1 MDLPLIL
8 DPGSSIAMHKQLTRA
23 LKDAI
28 QSGRLAP
35 GQMLPSS
42 RDLAQ
47 SLGISRDT
55 IVRSYD
61 DLSSQGF
68 IQMKTARGT
77 FVSQN
82 PPGQISSVSEQ
93 TVMDGTVLRSLPVLS
108 AFASR
113 LIGLSGCSPGCADIV
128 ELNHGAAPADV
139 LPVAIWRQMLS
150 RRCAAADPTC
160 FEYAEEEIFGYRPL
174 RQQISRFLNHA
185 KGLSCAPNN
194 VIVFSDSQSHLDLVA
209 RMTINPGDLVVC
221 ENPGYTGAREL
232 FQAYGARIHTVP
244 VDEHGMMVAPLHQLQ
259 ERCKLLYVTPSH
271 HDPTG
276 AVMPLA
282 RRLELLSWAES
293 NCDFIVEDGFDSDYF
308 YDNVPPPAI
317 QSLTSTVR
325 VFYIYSFWKTLFPL
339 VSTGCLVLP
348 PELVDSF
355 CKAKLYLQRNFSLLE
370 HQTLTDFLAEGHL
383 ERHIQKT
390 RNLYKKR
397 KQALSVALKR
407 TFQKQIFFL
416 PDSAGLHFSV
426 RFSLPVAARDLLAC
440 ARDAGLYM
448 SATSNY
454 YQAAPVDLEFLINFA
469 SIDES
474 QAEKI
479 IANFAEGVRVLRA
492 KIAES

>member
-1 MDLPLIL
+1 M
-8 DPGSSIAMHKQLTRA
+8 SMHKQLTKA

-35 GQMLPSS
+35 GQSLPSS
-42 RDLAQ
+42 RELAQ

-77 FVSQN
+77 FVSLN
-82 PPGQISSVSEQ
+82 PPITVSSAGVQVVKESPI
-93 TVMDGTVLRSLPVLS
+93 LPLLS
-108 AFASR
+108 VFGNR
-113 LIGLSGCSPGCADIV
+113 LLGLSSSSPGCADIAA
-128 ELNHGAAPADV
+128 LNHGAAPADM

-150 RRCAAADPTC
+150 RRCAAADAHN
-160 FEYAEEEIFGYRPL
+160 FEYAEEEIFGYHPL
-174 RQQISRFLNHA
+174 RQQVSQFLNHS
-185 KGLSCAPNN
+185 KGLSCTADN
-194 VIVFSDSQSHLDLVA
+194 VIVFSDSQSNLDLVA

-244 VDEHGMMVAPLHQLQ
+244 VDDHGMMMGPLNQLE
-259 ERCKLLYVTPSH
+259 ERCKLLYLTPSH

-308 YDNVPPPAI
+308 YGNVPPPAI
-317 QSLTSTVR
+317 QNLKSTVR

-355 CKAKLYLQRNFSLLE
+355 YRAKLYLQRNFSLLE
-370 HQTLTDFLAEGHL
+370 HQALSDFLAEGHL
-383 ERHIQKT
+383 ERHIHKT
-390 RNLYKKR
+390 RNLYNKR
-397 KQALSVALKR
+397 KKALTVALKR
-407 TFQKQIFFL
+407 VFQKQVIFL
-416 PDSAGLHFSV
+416 PDSAGLHFAV
-426 RFSLPVAARDLLAC
+426 HFALPVAAEDLVAC
-440 ARDAGLYM
+440 ATEAGLFM
-448 SATSNY
+448 ATTSNHY
-454 YQAAPVDLEFLINFA
+454 ASDAVDMEFLINFA
-469 SIDES
+469 SIDAS
-474 QAEKI
+474 QADNIVAK
-479 IANFAEGVRVLRA
+479 FAQGVSALRA
-492 KIAES
+492 NSPES

>member
-1 MDLPLIL
+1 MEQLKLDLPLML
-8 DPGSSIAMHKQLTRA
+8 EPGSTMSMHKQLTMA

-42 RDLAQ
+42 RELAQ

-55 IVRSYD
+55 IVRSYE

-77 FVSQN
+77 FVSLN
-82 PPGQISSVSEQ
+82 PPVKIDSANEQIAPESPIQ
-93 TVMDGTVLRSLPVLS
+93 PVLS
-108 AFASR
+108 AFANR
-113 LIGLSGCSPGCADIV
+113 LLELSGCSPGCADIV
-128 ELNHGAAPADV
+128 ELNHGAAPADI
-139 LPVAIWRQMLS
+139 LPVAIWRQLLS
-150 RRCAAADPTC
+150 RRCAAADAHN
-160 FEYAEEEIFGYRPL
+160 FEYAEDEIFGYRPL
-174 RQQISRFLNHA
+174 RQQVSRFLNHA
-185 KGLSCAPNN
+185 KGLSSTPDN

-232 FQAYGARIHTVP
+232 FEAYGARVHTVP
-244 VDEHGMMVAPLHQLQ
+244 VDEQGMMVAPLNQLE

-308 YDNVPPPAI
+308 YGSVPPPAI

-339 VSTGCLVLP
+339 VTTGCLVIP
-348 PELVDSF
+348 PELVGSF
-355 CKAKLYLQRNFSLLE
+355 NKAKLYLQRNFSLLE
-370 HQTLTDFLAEGHL
+370 HQALTDFLAEGHL
-383 ERHIQKT
+383 ERHIRKT
-390 RNLYKKR
+390 RAIYNKR
-397 KQALSVALKR
+397 KQALTVALKR
-407 TFQKQIFFL
+407 VFQKQIFFL
-416 PDSAGLHFSV
+416 GDSAGLHFTV
-426 RFSLPVAARDLLAC
+426 RFALPVSGENMLRCAAE
-440 ARDAGLYM
+440 AGLLM
-448 SATSNY
+448 ATSRNQY
-454 YQAAPVDLEFLINFA
+454 AHDAVDLEFLVNFA
-469 SIDES
+469 SIDAS
-474 QAEKI
+474 HADDIVAK
-479 IANFAEGVRVLRA
+479 FAQRVSAL
-492 KIAES
+492 

>member
-1 MDLPLIL
+1 M
-8 DPGSSIAMHKQLTRA
+8 SMHKQLTKA

-35 GQMLPSS
+35 GQSLPSS
-42 RDLAQ
+42 RELAQ

-68 IQMKTARGT
+68 IQMKTTRGT
-77 FVSQN
+77 FVSPN
-82 PPGQISSVSEQ
+82 PPTNVSSP
-93 TVMDGTVLRSLPVLS
+93 TVQVVKESPLLPVLS
-108 AFASR
+108 AFANR
-113 LIGLSGCSPGCADIV
+113 VVALSGRSPGCADIA

-139 LPVAIWRQMLS
+139 LPFAIWRQMLN
-150 RRCAAADPTC
+150 RRCAAADVNNLE
-160 FEYAEEEIFGYRPL
+160 FAEEEIFGYRPL

-185 KGLSCAPNN
+185 KGLSSTPSN

-244 VDEHGMMVAPLHQLQ
+244 VDEHGMMIAPLNQLE

-271 HDPTG
+271 QDPTG

-282 RRLELLSWAES
+282 RRLELLAWAEN
-293 NCDFIVEDGFDSDYF
+293 NCDFIIEDGFDSDYF
-308 YDNVPPPAI
+308 YGMVPPPAL
-317 QSLTSTVR
+317 QSLTSSVR

-355 CKAKLYLQRNFSLLE
+355 YRAKLYLQRNFSLLE
-370 HQTLTDFLAEGHL
+370 HQALTDYLAEGHL
-383 ERHIQKT
+383 ERHIHKT
-390 RNLYKKR
+390 RNLYNRR
-397 KQALSVALKR
+397 KQALTVALKR
-407 TFQKQIFFL
+407 AFQKQIFFL
-416 PDSAGLHFSV
+416 GDSAGLHFAV
-426 RFSLPVAARDLLAC
+426 RFALPLAAEDLLAC
-440 ARDAGLYM
+440 ATEAGLFM
-448 SATSNY
+448 ATTSNHY
-454 YQAAPVDLEFLINFA
+454 ASDAVDMEFLINFA
-469 SIDES
+469 SIDAS
-474 QAEKI
+474 QADNIVAK
-479 IANFAEGVRVLRA
+479 FAEGVSALG
-492 KIAES
+492 

>member
-1 MDLPLIL
+1 MLE
-8 DPGSSIAMHKQLTRA
+8 PGSTMSMHKQLTMA

-42 RDLAQ
+42 RELAQ
-47 SLGISRDT
+47 SLGLSRDT

-77 FVSQN
+77 FVSLN
-82 PPGQISSVSEQ
+82 PPVKVDLADGQMVNESP
-93 TVMDGTVLRSLPVLS
+93 VLPALS
-108 AFASR
+108 AFANR
-113 LIGLSGCSPGCADIV
+113 LLDLSGCSPGCADSV
-128 ELNHGAAPADV
+128 ELNHGAAPADI
-139 LPVAIWRQMLS
+139 LPVAIWRQLLS
-150 RRCAAADPTC
+150 RRCAAADGHNFDC
-160 FEYAEEEIFGYRPL
+160 AEEEIFGYRPL

-185 KGLSCAPNN
+185 KGLSSTPNN

-232 FQAYGARIHTVP
+232 FEAYGARVHTVP
-244 VDEHGMMVAPLHQLQ
+244 VDEHGMMVAALNQLE

-308 YDNVPPPAI
+308 YGSVPPPAL
-317 QSLTSTVR
+317 QTLTSTVR

-339 VSTGCLVLP
+339 VTTGCLVIP
-348 PELVDSF
+348 PELVDAF
-355 CKAKLYLQRNFSLLE
+355 NRAKLYLQRNFSLLE
-370 HQTLTDFLAEGHL
+370 HQALTDFLAEGHL
-383 ERHIQKT
+383 ERHIHKT
-390 RNLYKKR
+390 RILYNKR
-397 KQALSVALKR
+397 KQALVVALKR
-407 TFQKQIFFL
+407 VFQKKIFFL
-416 PDSAGLHFSV
+416 HDSAGLHFAV
-426 RFSLPVAARDLLAC
+426 RFVLPVAAEDLLAC
-440 ARDAGLYM
+440 ATEAGLYM
-448 SATSNY
+448 ATTSNY
-454 YQAAPVDLEFLINFA
+454 YASNNFYASNSVDLEFLVNFA
-469 SIDES
+469 SIDAS
-474 QAEKI
+474 QADDIVAK
-479 IANFAEGVRVLRA
+479 FAERISALSDAMR
-492 KIAES
+492 